1 VIAAYAVV
9 FGGLGAYWAHLA
21 HERRALRE
29 ALAKSPSHEQKANP
43 G

>member
-1 VIAAYAVV
+1 MIAAYTVV
-9 FGGLGAYWAHLA
+9 FGALVAYGVHLGL
-21 HERRALRE
+21 ERTRLRE